1 MNHLDRRVFF
11 MKTYCEWYLTG
22 GTVLKGE
29 KAQEYLNLR
38 LTHYKKLIEDI
49 DKTLSNCLDY
59 NHVAMEDTLPN
70 TVMFTGESLSIIQI
84 ELELLLD
91 RISSVIDSL

>member
-1 MNHLDRRVFF
+1 
-11 MKTYCEWYLTG
+11 MKTYYEWHLTD

-29 KAQEYLNLR
+29 KAQEYLNHQLD
-38 LTHYKKLIEDI
+38 HYKKLIDDI
-49 DKTLSNCLDY
+49 DNTLSNCLDY
-59 NHVAMEDTLPN
+59 NHVILEDTLPN

>member
-1 MNHLDRRVFF
+1 
-11 MKTYCEWYLTG
+11 MKTYYEWYLTD

-29 KAQEYLNLR
+29 KAQEYLNLQ
-38 LTHYKKLIEDI
+38 LAHYKKLIEDI
-49 DKTLSNCLDY
+49 DNTLSNCLDY
-59 NHVAMEDTLPN
+59 NYVTLEDTLPN
-70 TVMFTGESLSIIQI
+70 TVISTSESLSIIQI